1 MFKILSNIHVQYP
14 ELLQSYQKDIDVSQG
29 LKCASGLFYYL
40 DFCHRHG
47 SNSCFPRV
55 IRPQLTNNMVLFSA
69 NGTNSTILRRGVN
82 VNTIIT
88 LSEPV
93 SMFSTRFSKLHVSTA
108 FFLQKTFFALK
119 SQSRM

>member
-14 ELLQSYQKDIDVSQG
+14 ELLQSYQKDIDVSQD